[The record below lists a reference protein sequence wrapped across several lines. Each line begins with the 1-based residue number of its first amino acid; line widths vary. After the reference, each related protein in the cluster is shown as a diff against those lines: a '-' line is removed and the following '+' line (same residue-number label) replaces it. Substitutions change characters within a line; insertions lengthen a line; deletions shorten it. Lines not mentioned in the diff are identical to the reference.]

1 MQVVVLMLVLLSTS
15 LSEVFTKT
23 NASAALI
30 AGIFHRKEVQTYRNI
45 SRTSFVCKCWW
56 RLLLFCLSF
65 LSFFLFFK
73 KKIYGGHSLSSQLF
87 FLLFL
92 WASSTSLLSQ
102 FITYHLNILKTFN
115 QHNLCF
121 PLNAIVVHLCSL
133 IYGLQVPVQSVKE
146 HLLKEGIEVR
156 I

>member
-1 MQVVVLMLVLLSTS
+1 MVNFFTGQGKGFDIDLIKLISDAVSIPVIASSGAGAVEHFT
-15 LSEVFTKT
+15 EVFMKT
-23 NASAALI
+23 NASAALA

-87 FLLFL
+87 FPSFFMSVIHFSPFSIYYL
-92 WASSTSLLSQ
+92 SS
-102 FITYHLNILKTFN
+102 
-115 QHNLCF
+115 
-121 PLNAIVVHLCSL
+121 
-133 IYGLQVPVQSVKE
+133 
-146 HLLKEGIEVR
+146 
-156 I
+156 